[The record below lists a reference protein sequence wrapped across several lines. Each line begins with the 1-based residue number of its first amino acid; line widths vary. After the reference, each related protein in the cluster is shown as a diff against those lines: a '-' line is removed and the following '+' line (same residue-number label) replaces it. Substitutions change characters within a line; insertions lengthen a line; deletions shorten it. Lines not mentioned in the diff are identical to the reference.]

1 MKQMIASAGVLI
13 LAATG
18 CRAQSGLKTRSVSMF
33 NNGYTYVV
41 RSGQVACPSGVFSL
55 RDKEIPAAAA
65 GTIWFSSDK
74 GISHAEF
81 RRDTTRKMADA
92 ANVMQ
97 LLRANTGRKV
107 TITCMM
113 GSGQPLQYTGEITA
127 VVYDTASATD
137 YMEGLLMLKTEK
149 GPVSIFRNM
158 LNYSVIE
165 FSGEGVHRIAQSK
178 VTGNLNVYL
187 KGSPNTADLSM
198 AWVQQQ
204 QAWEP
209 TYRLQ
214 LSGNKK
220 ARLQLNADISSPG
233 FEMNGADLNLVLASP
248 QVLNGARL
256 SRLTGSGEWYSAN
269 LGDASGQYMPEDAMI
284 KAPLVRSVAREGN
297 DDVQVSADKAA
308 DYYIY
313 RLKNISLRPGAHA
326 QVPILSADLDVAH
339 IYHSALP
346 AATEYNILGTEDPTV
361 QVYHPVY
368 HKIRTKNTLTE
379 PWAPAALMLET
390 EEKNGNIFISQVYM
404 PATPPGETAYVT
416 VDKSSDMVVQQS
428 EEEKSRQTG
437 ALSIPG
443 RTGGYTVIY
452 DKITVSVTMKLANR
466 SGDARQMMLNRSV
479 QGKMLSSDAG
489 WKVVSAK
496 SVSGSPNGNN
506 QVSWEL
512 SLNPGEEKV
521 ITYTYEVY
529 IRSN

>member
-1 MKQMIASAGVLI
+1 MKQLFASAGVLI
-13 LAATG
+13 LAVTG

-41 RSGQVACPSGVFSL
+41 RSGQVNCPSGVFSL

-65 GTIWFSSDK
+65 GTIWFSSDQ

-81 RRDTTRKMADA
+81 RRDTIRKMADA
-92 ANVMQ
+92 VNVMH
-97 LLRANTGRKV
+97 LLKANTGKKV

-113 GSGQPLQYTGEITA
+113 GSGQPLQYSGEITA
-127 VVYDTASATD
+127 VVYDTTSATE

-178 VTGNLNVYL
+178 ISGNLNVYL
-187 KGSPNTADLSM
+187 KGNPGNADLSM

-214 LSGNKK
+214 LSVNRK

-233 FEMNGADLNLVLASP
+233 FEMTGADLNLVFASP
-248 QVLNGARL
+248 QVLNGTRL
-256 SRLTGSGEWYSAN
+256 SRLTGSGEWYGAN
-269 LGDASGQYMPEDAMI
+269 LGDASGEYIAEDAMV
-284 KAPLVRSVAREGN
+284 KAPLVRSVAREAA
-297 DDVQVSADKAA
+297 DDVLVSADKAA

-313 RLKNISLRPGAHA
+313 RLKNISLKAGSHA
-326 QVPILSADLDVAH
+326 QVQILASDLDVSH
-339 IYHSALP
+339 VYQSTLP
-346 AATEYNILGTEDPTV
+346 AASEYGMAVSEDPAV
-361 QVYHPVY
+361 PVYHPVY
-368 HKIRTKNTLTE
+368 HKIRVKNTLSE
-379 PWAPAALMLET
+379 PWAPAVLMLET
-390 EEKNGNIFISQVYM
+390 EQKSGNVFLGQVYM

-416 VDKSSDMVVQQS
+416 VDKSSDMVVQQA

-437 ALSIPG
+437 AMNIPG
-443 RTGGYTVIY
+443 RTGGYVVIY
-452 DKITVSVTMKLANR
+452 DMITVSVTMKLANR
-466 SGDARQMMLNRSV
+466 SGDARQMVLNRSV
-479 QGKMLSSDAG
+479 QGKMLSSDLG
-489 WKVVSAK
+489 WKVVPAK